1 MILIGLSGGAGVG
14 KTHLINHY
22 LRKWGYYDAPLAD
35 ELKVRAVAQG
45 VASYEDAFFHKPPSV
60 RKWLQ
65 EEGTERGR
73 DVYGENIWC
82 NTLLTRL
89 RRAAATWGLQRFVVS
104 DVRFPN
110 EVNFVLDNGGIV
122 LRIEA
127 PQRYALN
134 GMSEEARQ
142 HRSERALDDFP
153 VQRYTG
159 LLFNDPEYADSV
171 EWQLR
176 THLEN
181 QGYPTEGDLHGV
193 PPNAAELRR
202 LMFPPKA

>member
-1 MILIGLSGGAGVG
+1 MILVGLSGCAGVG

-22 LRKWGYYDAPLAD
+22 LHKWGYYDAPLAD

-45 VASYEDAFFHKPPSV
+45 VASYEDAFYHKPPAV
-60 RKWLQ
+60 RMWLQ

-73 DVYGENIWC
+73 DVFGENIWC

-89 RRAAATWGLQRFVVS
+89 RRVSSSWGLQRFVVS

-110 EVNFVLDNGGIV
+110 EVRFVLDNGGIV
-122 LRIEA
+122 LRVEA
-127 PQRYALN
+127 PQRYASN
-134 GMSEEARQ
+134 GMTPEARQ

-153 VQRYTG
+153 VHQYTG
-159 LLFNDPEYADSV
+159 VILNDPEYEGII

-181 QGYPTEGDLHGV
+181 QGYPTDDSPLEA
-193 PPNAAELRR
+193 PANAAALRR
-202 LMFPPKA
+202 LMFPPKV